1 MPGDVGPR
9 AANAVEVED
18 LSVRYR
24 TADGWFTAVSDFS
37 LTVSSGQR
45 VAIVGESGSG
55 KSSVCMALAG
65 LLPLGAAVEATT
77 ARIIETDLT
86 ARPTRA
92 IPYQVPGVSVVF
104 QNAMNALDPVWT
116 VGSQLGTAI
125 RGRGATSRARARV
138 LAGEWLERVGIRDP
152 ARVLRA
158 RPYELSGGMRQRVMI
173 AIALCSQPELL
184 IADEPTSALDVTL
197 SVDLLELIT
206 SLTADLGTTLLMI
219 THDIGLCR
227 AYSDRVVVMHRGR
240 VVEQGDTE
248 QVLAAPSADYTAALL
263 ACAPSL
269 AQLNDH
275 RLTTMVG
282 VS

>member
-1 MPGDVGPR
+1 M
-9 AANAVEVED
+9 
-18 LSVRYR
+18 
-24 TADGWFTAVSDFS
+24 
-37 LTVSSGQR
+37 
-45 VAIVGESGSG
+45 
-55 KSSVCMALAG
+55 
-65 LLPLGAAVEATT
+65 
-77 ARIIETDLT
+77 
-86 ARPTRA
+86 
-92 IPYQVPGVSVVF
+92 SVVF

-116 VGSQLGTAI
+116 VGNQLGTAI
-125 RGRGATSRARARV
+125 RGRGATSRARARA
-138 LAGEWLERVGIRDP
+138 LAADWLERVGIRDP
-152 ARVLRA
+152 SRVLRA

-227 AYSDRVVVMHRGR
+227 AYSDQVVVMNRGR
-240 VVEQGDTE
+240 VVERGATA

-269 AQLNDH
+269 AQLNDD